1 MIIQPK
7 IRGFICTTAHPEG
20 CEKVVAEQFDYVAT
34 QGKFTGPRNVLVIG
48 ASTGY
53 GLASR
58 IVASMGANAKT
69 IGVFYEKE
77 ADEKRTASAGWYN
90 SAAFEK
96 IAHAKGYYAKSI
108 NGDAFSQE
116 IKEKPAALIRKDLG
130 KVDLIIYSL

>member
-20 CEKVVAEQFDYVAT
+20 CSRVVEDQINYVKSKG
-34 QGKFTGPRNVLVIG
+34 QFTGPKHVLVIG

-58 IVASMGANAKT
+58 IVASFGSGAKT

-96 IAHAKGYYAKSI
+96 FAHRDGYFAKSI

-116 IKEKPAALIRKDLG
+116 VKERTAALIRQDWG
-130 KVDLIIYSL
+130 KVDLLFIA